1 MSGLPKF
8 LFPKP
13 FTTDFTIHNLP
24 YGVFRTRASQRPRI
38 GCAIGDKILDL
49 SYLAENKFLHPSLAQ
64 ASLNSFMAQG
74 KSVWQSTRASI
85 KNMLSGT
92 SSESLSK
99 RGTDV
104 LNAAIV
110 SQSEADMLMPA
121 EIGDYTDF
129 YASKHH
135 ASNVGKIFRPN
146 QEPLLPNW
154 KHLPV
159 GYHGRASSVVVSG
172 TDITRPSG
180 QLKRASGAVEF
191 GPSEKLD
198 FEVEIAAFIGG
209 PENALGSPV
218 DINSAADR
226 IFGIVL
232 MNDWSARDIQFWEYV
247 PLGPFLSKNFGTTI
261 SPWIVPMEALE
272 PFLLPLGQQV
282 NPEPLPYLTCH
293 SRGKNFLLDLD
304 IKTKL
309 NGSEISSTNA
319 KYLYWSFPQMIAHHS
334 VGGCNLRPGDL
345 LGSGTISSP
354 EKSGFGSLLELTWNG
369 KEPLETSK
377 GKRTFVED
385 GDAVEMTGSC
395 QRGDVRIGFG
405 SCSGRVVSR
414 NH

>member
-13 FTTDFTIHNLP
+13 FATDFTIHNLP
-24 YGVFRTRASQRPRI
+24 YGVFRTSGSTRPRI

-49 SYLAENKFLHPSLAQ
+49 NYLAEKKLVHPSL
-64 ASLNSFMAQG
+64 SESTLNAFMGQQ
-74 KSVWQSTRASI
+74 KSVWQSTRQTI
-85 KNMLSGT
+85 KRLLSDTPTTDFISSAFVEQKEAQML
-92 SSESLSK
+92 L
-99 RGTDV
+99 
-104 LNAAIV
+104 
-110 SQSEADMLMPA
+110 PA
-121 EIGDYTDF
+121 TIGDYTDF
-129 YASKHH
+129 YASEHH

-172 TDITRPSG
+172 TEVTRPRG
-180 QLKRASGAVEF
+180 QLKRPSGAVEF

-209 PENALGSPV
+209 PENELGTPV
-218 DINSAADR
+218 PIEKAADR
-226 IFGIVL
+226 IFGVVL

-247 PLGPFLSKNFGTTI
+247 PLGPFLSKNFATTI
-261 SPWIVPMEALE
+261 SPWIVPLEALE
-272 PFLLPLGQQV
+272 PFMLPLPKQT
-282 NPEPLPYLTCH
+282 NPEPLPYLT
-293 SRGKNFLLDLD
+293 SGERKENFLLD
-304 IKTKL
+304 INISTKL

-319 KYLYWSFPQMIAHHS
+319 RHLYWSFPQMIAHHS

-369 KEPLETSK
+369 KEPI
-377 GKRTFVED
+377 GNRTFIQDNDV
-385 GDAVEMTGSC
+385 VEMTGFC

-405 SCSGRVVSR
+405 SCAGRVIPPR
-414 NH
+414 G